1 MSQEV
6 VGINPHRIRSLQ
18 VLRGFAACAVV
29 YDHAVQRVG
38 ITWHE
43 QTPIANWLAWLG
55 TSGVDLFFLLSGF
68 LMTWLHMNQFGTGAS
83 LNFFSRRLVR
93 IAPLYW
99 VLTAIGVLQLV
110 LFPASFSL
118 VHQQITWGWLA
129 GNFLFLPLYLPHMLT
144 VGWTLDYEMYF
155 YVLFTGALVFRRGLI
170 FLAVFLLA
178 SFATGQLLDFQH
190 PWLKL
195 ASSFFLLEFLTGLGI
210 AVLLVRV
217 RMPAVLGWIL
227 LCVGLAVL
235 LTSDRLGITWRFAA
249 FGIPCAMILTGCLA
263 IGFRCDG
270 LVGRML
276 SVIGD
281 ASYSIYL
288 FQAFS
293 VPGAAYVLRMVGLG
307 RLPPNPLAVAIAILG
322 CVGGMLCWL
331 LLEKPL
337 TDRLRRLV
345 AREPGRVPSRP
356 IDGQVHVRTR

>member
-38 ITWHE
+38 ITWNEH
-43 QTPIANWLAWLG
+43 TRIGDWLAWLG

-99 VLTAIGVLQLV
+99 VLTAIGVLLLV
-110 LFPASFSL
+110 LFPASFS
-118 VHQQITWGWLA
+118 VAHQQVTWTWLA
-129 GNFLFLPLYLPHMLT
+129 GTFLFLPLDLPHILT

-155 YVLFTGALVFRRGLI
+155 YVLFTCALFFRRGLI

-178 SFATGQLLDFQH
+178 SFGAGLLLDFQH

-195 ASSFFLLEFLTGLGI
+195 ASSFFLLEFLTGLGV
-210 AVLLVRV
+210 AVLLIRV
-217 RMPAVLGWIL
+217 RLPVVLGWVL
-227 LCVGLAVL
+227 LFVGLGVL
-235 LTSDRLGITWRFAA
+235 LTSDRLGITWRYAA
-249 FGIPCAMILTGCLA
+249 FGIPCAMILTGCLV

-270 LVGRML
+270 FMGRKL
-276 SVIGD
+276 SLIGD

-293 VPGAAYVLRMVGLG
+293 IPVAAYALRMMGLG
-307 RLPPNPLAVAIAILG
+307 RLPPDPLAVAIAILG
-322 CVGGMLCWL
+322 CIGGMLCWL

-337 TDRLRRLV
+337 TERLRRLV
-345 AREPGRVPSRP
+345 AREPARVARP